1 MYPRIGQFD
10 GVSGPDGESS
20 VVNTSTDV
28 SPATAA
34 PATTS
39 AIGANRMAQAS
50 YGGGTSTPAKPAKA
64 AKPINKSNWD
74 RSVKVSQS
82 TVDSLKKGGIKQA
95 AAMSKLNAGAAQSGL
110 AAEYQ
115 EATKRVYPSAY
126 TASSTKA
133 TKPSPKVDNAPGTP
147 YQVPNTPYG
156 FGGFT
161 QSPNKPKAK

>member
-10 GVSGPDGESS
+10 GVSGPDGERS
-20 VVNTSTDV
+20 VVNTSTTST
-28 SPATAA
+28 SPVTAA
-34 PATTS
+34 TNSEYRGNAGGSAAAT
-39 AIGANRMAQAS
+39 
-50 YGGGTSTPAKPAKA
+50 PKA

-95 AAMSKLNAGAAQSGL
+95 AAMSKLNSGAAQSGL

-126 TASSTKA
+126 TASSAKA